1 MSKIPLTKILTLTV
15 IIVTALLLVVSVSRA
30 ENDNEEGDR
39 YEEDYRP
46 AVSAPPTETIVPI
59 TNPSVTP
66 QDIIESKTITTST
79 QIDNSA
85 ILASLEDSDQDGITN
100 GVDKYP
106 GQDDFSFY
114 LIDNNNNGIADDL
127 EILIK

>member
-15 IIVTALLLVVSVSRA
+15 IIVTALLLVVSASRA
-30 ENDNEEGDR
+30 EDDNEEGDR

-46 AVSAPPTETIVPI
+46 AVSAPPTGTIVPI
-59 TNPSVTP
+59 TNPAVTP
-66 QDIIESKTITTST
+66 QNIIESKTITTST

-85 ILASLEDSDQDGITN
+85 ILAKLQDSDQDGITDEF
-100 GVDKYP
+100 DKHP
-106 GQDDFSFY
+106 DQDDFSFY
-114 LIDNNNNGIADDL
+114 LIDDNNNGIADDL

>member
-1 MSKIPLTKILTLTV
+1 MG
-15 IIVTALLLVVSVSRA
+15 IIVAALLLVVSVSKA
-30 ENDNEEGDR
+30 EDDNKEGNN

-46 AVSAPPTETIVPI
+46 TVSAPPIETLIPI
-59 TNPSVTP
+59 TNSAVTS
-66 QDIIESKTITTST
+66 QDIITSKPITTST

-85 ILASLEDSDQDGITN
+85 ILASLQDSDQDGIPD
-100 GVDKYP
+100 VSDKYP

-114 LIDNNNNGIADDL
+114 LIDDNNNGIADDL